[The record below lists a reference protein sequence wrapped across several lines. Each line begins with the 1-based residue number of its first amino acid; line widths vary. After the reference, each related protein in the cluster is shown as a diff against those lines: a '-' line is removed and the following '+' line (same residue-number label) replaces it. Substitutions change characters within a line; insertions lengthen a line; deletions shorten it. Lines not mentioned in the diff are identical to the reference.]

1 MTSIPSNKPYR
12 VGRSRTGLG
21 LFATKPIKKGTK
33 IIRYFGPL
41 LDSKK
46 KEEDAIENKYLF
58 ELTNRWTIDGSV
70 RKNVARYINHAC
82 RPNAESDVKPRKRK
96 VFIRAIKNIE
106 PGEEINYDYGTD
118 YFKAYLK
125 PIGCKCAA
133 CEKKRKKQRAEARAE
148 KARLKAKAERKALKK
163 AEKLAKAE
171 AELKEKLKAK
181 AERKSKKRAQWPFAE
196 WQVTERQ
203 ASERHRR
210 RQGCRQET
218 GGAETTGLCARAGP
232 SGLGLIHRVSSTGLA
247 RRLRQQQ
254 IAEVDR
260 RALNDRTGLVDHD
273 TKAPVCGEEG
283 QAMPAGIGVD
293 PALGKARD
301 PARAHLFLQQGRR
314 QAEAFGD
321 DGGVDLNGAIFEL
334 DRFHALHL
342 MLRCG
347 GHACAGLGLAV
358 AG

>member
-1 MTSIPSNKPYR
+1 MPSIPSNKPYR

-46 KEEDAIENKYLF
+46 KKDDAIENKYLF

-82 RPNAESDVKPRKRK
+82 KPNAESDVRPRKRK

-163 AEKLAKAE
+163 AEKLAQAKAK
-171 AELKEKLKAK
+171 LKEK
-181 AERKSKKRAQWPFAE
+181 AERKAKRTLKLSGQSPNGKSLNGKSLNGRSLNAKRLNGNSRVRVAGKKPAGSKP
-196 WQVTERQ
+196 
-203 ASERHRR
+203 
-210 RQGCRQET
+210 
-218 GGAETTGLCARAGP
+218 P
-232 SGLGLIHRVSSTGLA
+232 VSA
-247 RRLRQQQ
+247 P
-254 IAEVDR
+254 
-260 RALNDRTGLVDHD
+260 
-273 TKAPVCGEEG
+273 APV
-283 QAMPAGIGVD
+283 
-293 PALGKARD
+293 L
-301 PARAHLFLQQGRR
+301 
-314 QAEAFGD
+314 EAQPTA
-321 DGGVDLNGAIFEL
+321 AI
-334 DRFHALHL
+334 
-342 MLRCG
+342 
-347 GHACAGLGLAV
+347 
-358 AG
+358 